1 MENIRWKS
9 KIKKTKSLTGLH
21 MLSLQK
27 LILGHPGFHLI
38 FISVVILGHPG
49 VILGNH
55 RVMLDYP
62 LVILGHPVVI

>member
-1 MENIRWKS
+1 
-9 KIKKTKSLTGLH
+9 

-49 VILGNH
+49 VILCH
-55 RVMLDYP
+55 YRVMLDYP
-62 LVILGHPVVI
+62 WDILGHPVFI